1 MDPVTGLI
9 GLLGLSLASVA
20 GLRLKKNIEE
30 GYTSIPG
37 TNTKENQS
45 RYNMFSGMVNPITNS
60 IIPVGSSSALIKR
73 QKETVNGALGGYS
86 AEFSPDSSQT
96 LVLKRFENQFQ
107 PRSDTNNSLYGAM
120 KFCREAGKGESPF
133 SILDEDGA
141 VKVQGAVSP
150 DGKWK
155 FDEMCGVCITSGVD
169 EEGNRFRR
177 TQGMLLEDNERQN
190 AIDEQQKNGWAYPRV
205 KPSIGTCEGAPN
217 NPVFATSASDLQRFQ
232 ARHTC
237 VDSKTIGGPDN
248 CALCFES
255 DSVFSS
261 VPTNAQTYPVY
272 FTLQGTGT
280 VVLKIQGKVVGQ
292 KTLSETTPIEMELV
306 NAKEG
311 DTFLLE
317 VSNTTSSST
326 LNIYGYLHSKN
337 PRDGLYTMPL
347 NLLTTIDAETGSSP
361 SKTGGFY
368 TFTDVGLDVAKM
380 RPSSGKT
387 SMRLQGVLPFTFI
400 QPSEFAAMDCLDT
413 PFQTKASSASA
424 FSSDQPC
431 FAKGSGPG
439 KYNDACLRQRIL
451 DAGCTNA
458 GTLYKTPNILNM
470 KGGAPQTI
478 TQIYAALQGV
488 AALDMVDPDA
498 TKQCSGRKIE
508 TPCDPFIL
516 KAGTMKFADSLRST
530 NATTKAQA
538 QQCLSYL
545 YSNKG
550 ASETVNPPRVGATY
564 TGLVTYMNNRKGVKN
579 IYCLPEGALNPDTNA
594 AGRETLVRIADNGY
608 SGKIGVEAIKA
619 YLNEQLVLA
628 TDVLRNANTDPDRK
642 AAIINCFG
650 TNLNALPAA
659 VTGNPTVI
667 QDSCGIV
674 AQYVRVLPSKE
685 IDDAFIEISQIAVID
700 KNGQNIARGKS
711 TTGTTEAW
719 PSSPTFGNMG
729 IANATD
735 GQVYPKATNFYHSAT
750 PGGSTQF
757 VLNLGKPTDI
767 TKVIFITRGDNR
779 TTHYRKKGIR
789 LQLLDANQN
798 VLNEKILSNSIREDV
813 SYLKTGAAASCKSDI
828 AAAAPITFPTGY
840 TPGLFVRFYD
850 MNDSNP
856 DITPGNRGWGGRIG
870 TPNAY
875 GKLNFTERSLAK
887 ADKCGLVAKGY
898 YIASGP
904 ETLYL
909 YTESDDGIYVSFNNR
924 QVISNWTLRTSAK
937 ADSSAPI
944 TIPAAGIYP
953 FELRFYEWMGSA
965 QCNLYY
971 RINDEAEWKNDLT
984 LRFAYKSTDVQQE
997 DASYKSA
1004 QLAATQKTPFLYGP
1018 WVSPPGITAQ
1028 NTFTLTTGEKV
1039 YAVYDGGFV
1048 KMVSAGGVD
1057 KYFKGTFNDFKP
1069 ASWNSYV
1076 SAQGNYK
1083 LKFV

>member
-1 MDPVTGLI
+1 M
-9 GLLGLSLASVA
+9 
-20 GLRLKKNIEE
+20 
-30 GYTSIPG
+30 
-37 TNTKENQS
+37 
-45 RYNMFSGMVNPITNS
+45 
-60 IIPVGSSSALIKR
+60 
-73 QKETVNGALGGYS
+73 
-86 AEFSPDSSQT
+86 
-96 LVLKRFENQFQ
+96 
-107 PRSDTNNSLYGAM
+107 
-120 KFCREAGKGESPF
+120 
-133 SILDEDGA
+133 
-141 VKVQGAVSP
+141 
-150 DGKWK
+150 
-155 FDEMCGVCITSGVD
+155 
-169 EEGNRFRR
+169 
-177 TQGMLLEDNERQN
+177 
-190 AIDEQQKNGWAYPRV
+190 
-205 KPSIGTCEGAPN
+205 
-217 NPVFATSASDLQRFQ
+217 
-232 ARHTC
+232 
-237 VDSKTIGGPDN
+237 
-248 CALCFES
+248 
-255 DSVFSS
+255 
-261 VPTNAQTYPVY
+261 
-272 FTLQGTGT
+272 
-280 VVLKIQGKVVGQ
+280 
-292 KTLSETTPIEMELV
+292 
-306 NAKEG
+306 
-311 DTFLLE
+311 
-317 VSNTTSSST
+317 
-326 LNIYGYLHSKN
+326 
-337 PRDGLYTMPL
+337 
-347 NLLTTIDAETGSSP
+347 
-361 SKTGGFY
+361 
-368 TFTDVGLDVAKM
+368 
-380 RPSSGKT
+380 
-387 SMRLQGVLPFTFI
+387 
-400 QPSEFAAMDCLDT
+400 
-413 PFQTKASSASA
+413 
-424 FSSDQPC
+424 
-431 FAKGSGPG
+431 
-439 KYNDACLRQRIL
+439 
-451 DAGCTNA
+451 
-458 GTLYKTPNILNM
+458 
-470 KGGAPQTI
+470 
-478 TQIYAALQGV
+478 
-488 AALDMVDPDA
+488 
-498 TKQCSGRKIE
+498 
-508 TPCDPFIL
+508 
-516 KAGTMKFADSLRST
+516 
-530 NATTKAQA
+530 
-538 QQCLSYL
+538 
-545 YSNKG
+545 
-550 ASETVNPPRVGATY
+550 
-564 TGLVTYMNNRKGVKN
+564 
-579 IYCLPEGALNPDTNA
+579 
-594 AGRETLVRIADNGY
+594 
-608 SGKIGVEAIKA
+608 
-619 YLNEQLVLA
+619 
-628 TDVLRNANTDPDRK
+628 
-642 AAIINCFG
+642 
-650 TNLNALPAA
+650 
-659 VTGNPTVI
+659 TGNPTVI

-887 ADKCGLVAKGY
+887 PDKCGLVAKGY

-1018 WVSPPGITAQ
+1018 AITRPGFPAQ
-1028 NTFTLTTGEKV
+1028 ITFTLNTGEKV
-1039 YAVYDGGFV
+1039 YAVYDDNFT
-1048 KMVSAGGVD
+1048 KMVSASGVD
-1057 KYFKGTFNDFKP
+1057 KYYRGTFSQFNP
-1069 ASWNSYV
+1069 NNWNSYI
-1076 SAQGNYK
+1076 SARGNYK